1 MGEPG
6 FGTTAH
12 TFAVFFAT
20 IAMGSAA
27 QTFTLLVRF
36 DQTDGMDRHKSLPVR
51 TGTSAE
57 RGATV
62 DAMGTVCLLALTPT
76 ARVLVLSPTAR
87 GIGASLVIPRK
98 SKLRKKGGIPMNSR
112 KCLGAVLVTLTLLL
126 LTPFATA
133 VITACDNYG
142 QDWQLTLGA
151 FGGTFPGTQIV
162 SGCRD
167 CDASLGCGGS
177 LSLDGALVRGTG
189 GLIFSTTAYN
199 PVGGSC
205 FSTHWTGVLTPGT
218 SISGNVSN
226 DAGPFGPFTITP
238 GACVAG
244 SAASAD
250 PAHSTR
256 GTWELPQ

>member
-1 MGEPG
+1 
-6 FGTTAH
+6 
-12 TFAVFFAT
+12 
-20 IAMGSAA
+20 
-27 QTFTLLVRF
+27 
-36 DQTDGMDRHKSLPVR
+36 
-51 TGTSAE
+51 
-57 RGATV
+57 
-62 DAMGTVCLLALTPT
+62 
-76 ARVLVLSPTAR
+76 
-87 GIGASLVIPRK
+87 
-98 SKLRKKGGIPMNSR
+98 MNSR

-133 VITACDNYG
+133 AINACDNYG

-151 FGGTFPGTQIV
+151 FGGTFPGTQII

-167 CDASLGCGGS
+167 CDASLGCGGA

-205 FSTHWTGVLTPGT
+205 YSTHWTGVLSPGS

-238 GACVAG
+238 GSCLAG